1 MTGEKETSSKAIM
14 ITEGHAFIHV
24 RNLERALE
32 FYKDIVG
39 IDVKRSESEWV
50 DLAPIL
56 GISLSRGDEE
66 LIEFHV
72 DDFEEAAVRLENA
85 GVKVKRK
92 SKHGGRVTD
101 PFGNVIG
108 IHDHRK

>member
-1 MTGEKETSSKAIM
+1 MLR
-14 ITEGHAFIHV
+14 EGHAFIHV
-24 RNLERALE
+24 RNLEQALE
-32 FYKDIVG
+32 FYKDILG
-39 IDVKRSESEWV
+39 IHVKRSMSDWV
-50 DLAPIL
+50 DLAPVL

-85 GVKVKRK
+85 GVKVERK
-92 SKHGGRVTD
+92 NKHGGRVTD